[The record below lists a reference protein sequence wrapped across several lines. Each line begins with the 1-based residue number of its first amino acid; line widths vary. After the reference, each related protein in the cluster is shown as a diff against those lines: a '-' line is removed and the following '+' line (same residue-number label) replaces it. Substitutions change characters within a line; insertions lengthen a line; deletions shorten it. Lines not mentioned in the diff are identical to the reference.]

1 MRRAFPAAVCLDED
15 ALWRLNRYRRGQR
28 QPLSRM
34 VNAIVHDFLDSVRS
48 EPPPRGRRPC
58 VARHR
63 RRA

>member
-15 ALWRLNRYRRGQR
+15 ALCRLNRYRRGQR

-34 VNAIVHDFLDSVRS
+34 VNAIVNDFLDAVRS
-48 EPPPRGRRPC
+48 EPPPRGRRTPSP
-58 VARHR
+58 RHR